1 MIAIGAIVWDVLD
14 VPRAVRFWSEALH
27 YRLKYPAS
35 PDWAI
40 LIPMEGEGTQLSLNR
55 VSSLKAR
62 RHHIDL
68 FADNQ
73 QAEVE
78 RLLALGARR
87 KAWDYP
93 EGADYVVLEDP
104 DGNPFCV
111 VRKG

>member
-73 QAEVE
+73 HVE
-78 RLLALGARR
+78 T
-87 KAWDYP
+87 
-93 EGADYVVLEDP
+93 VVLMSRV
-104 DGNPFCV
+104 N
-111 VRKG
+111 K